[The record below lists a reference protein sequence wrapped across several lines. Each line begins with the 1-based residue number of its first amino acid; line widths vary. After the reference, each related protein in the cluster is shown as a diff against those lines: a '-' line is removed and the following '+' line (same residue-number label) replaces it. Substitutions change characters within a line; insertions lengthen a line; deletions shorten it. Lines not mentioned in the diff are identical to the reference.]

1 MRFLDNSQRE
11 NIGFSY
17 IVNNINTVSKLG
29 DDRKKAIAPYT
40 KQRSAELEQELQN
53 TETMLGLLTKRAE
66 ALDAILHNLC
76 KTKDILPT
84 IKKIGTGMILDEI
97 ELFEIKIFSK
107 VCTEIARHY
116 TDLASPLHFVEFS
129 DVRAVFE
136 LLDPEHNGYETFYI
150 YDCFLPELSEQRNRR
165 RRIEQKIQAEQD
177 PEQKKRLL
185 AERADILQEE
195 ERLEYE
201 IKKELT
207 QKLEGSTDALLKNAA
222 SIGYLDLLIA
232 KAKFFASSHAQ
243 KPIPVFEHQPI
254 RFENMYNPYYASI
267 LAEKGI
273 RMQRLTLSLKSGVT
287 VLTGANMGGK
297 SIAMKTAALN
307 VLLANC
313 AMYVYAEKA
322 EVPIIDFLYIISDDL
337 QSIES
342 GLSTF
347 GAEMIELKTIIG
359 ASGKKDGMI
368 ILDELARG
376 TNPDEGRAIVNAVIR
391 LFNKRHSH
399 TFLCTHFD
407 GVRFD
412 GAAHLQVV
420 GISRVDFDRLKNVT
434 AKNSRD
440 ALALLQKY
448 MDYSIEAIDED
459 DVPKNALQIVNLL
472 GLEELDFEGV

>member
-207 QKLEGSTDALLKNAA
+207 KKLEGSTDALLQNAA

-273 RMQRLTLSLKSGVT
+273 EMQRLTLSLKSGVT

>member
-207 QKLEGSTDALLKNAA
+207 KKLEGSTDALLQNAA

-412 GAAHLQVV
+412 GATHLQVV

>member
-207 QKLEGSTDALLKNAA
+207 KNLEGSTDALLQNAA

>member
-185 AERADILQEE
+185 TERADILQEE

-207 QKLEGSTDALLKNAA
+207 KKLEGSTDALLQNAA

>member
-53 TETMLGLLTKRAE
+53 TETMLGLLAKRAE
-66 ALDAILHNLC
+66 PLDAILHNLC

-207 QKLEGSTDALLKNAA
+207 KKLEGSTDALLQNAA

-273 RMQRLTLSLKSGVT
+273 EMQRLTLSLKSGVT

>member
-207 QKLEGSTDALLKNAA
+207 KKLEGSTDALLQNAA

-459 DVPKNALQIVNLL
+459 DVPKNALQIVSLL

>member
-116 TDLASPLHFVEFS
+116 ADLASPLHFVEFS

-136 LLDPEHNGYETFYI
+136 LLDPECNGYETFYI

-185 AERADILQEE
+185 TERADILQEE

-207 QKLEGSTDALLKNAA
+207 KKLEGSTDALLQNAA

>member
-459 DVPKNALQIVNLL
+459 DVPKNALQIVSLL

>member
-207 QKLEGSTDALLKNAA
+207 KKLEGSTDALLQNAA